1 MRRFELR
8 LRGRV
13 AGITAG
19 IFGVV
24 LTAALIGCVVMSRT
38 PAPVATAPPAVQVTP
53 RAELRRLEGWVPYWV
68 DEAKVVQEAIEAGFT
83 DVLLFHG
90 TVEESG
96 QVKLEQ
102 PQGLERGR
110 VTAVRGGVRTWLTAT
125 NHGKSLEGALGQG
138 RLESHVD
145 SLLAAFET
153 SKCQHLD
160 LDYESMTLAQARQL
174 PELARMLDARLEHG
188 VRLAFTLQP
197 VDTVHRPSQREMV
210 RELLAMP
217 RVHTVRFMMYDYA
230 WRNSL
235 PGALCPLP
243 EFRRLL
249 DTWAGHG
256 EKLTVCLPLYGYDW
270 PRPEDTSVPR
280 ADVVTLR
287 DVPSLSAEF
296 VWMQHEAELAARY
309 TKDGVPRMAA
319 VPSHRAVQ
327 VRVQTALD
335 YGVAGVS
342 FWHLG
347 CGRLAP
353 VAQATQRGSRVPE
366 PVRYT
371 EIGGWSDWLTPFK
384 ERVCRVIT
392 GDGSSLDALAQR
404 HNADPATMRRF
415 NTHLAN
421 TTNGQTVYI
430 P

>member
-1 MRRFELR
+1 MYQRRTFMIQLR
-8 LRGRV
+8 LKGRAASFTAAAFGIAL
-13 AGITAG
+13 AG
-19 IFGVV
+19 
-24 LTAALIGCVVMSRT
+24 ALIGCVMMHRSP
-38 PAPVATAPPAVQVTP
+38 PAPVATQPPPVQVTP
-53 RAELRRLEGWVPYWV
+53 RSEFRRVEGWVPYWV
-68 DEAKVVQEAIEAGFT
+68 DEAKVVAEAVQAGFT

-110 VTAVRGGVRTWLTAT
+110 VTAVLGGVRTWLTAT
-125 NHGKSLEGALGQG
+125 NHGKSLEGALGPG
-138 RLESHVD
+138 RLEAHVD
-145 SLLAAFET
+145 SLLAAFEA

-174 PELARMLDARLEHG
+174 PALARMLDARLEPG

-197 VDTVHRPSQREMV
+197 VDTVYRPGQREMV

-235 PGALCPLP
+235 PGALCPLADY
-243 EFRRLL
+243 RRLL

-270 PRPEDTSVPR
+270 PRPNDSSLPR

-287 DVPSLSAEF
+287 DVPGLSAEF
-296 VWMQHEAELAARY
+296 VWMRREAELAARY
-309 TKDGVPRMAA
+309 TKDGVTRMVA

-327 VRVQTALD
+327 VRAQTALD

-347 CGRLAP
+347 CGTLEP
-353 VAQATQRGSRVPE
+353 VAASTRRGSRVPE

-371 EIGGWSDWLTPFK
+371 ELASWDEWLAPFRDK
-384 ERVCRVIT
+384 VSQPPANHHT
-392 GDGSSLDALAQR
+392 GLVE
-404 HNADPATMRRF
+404 HNVQG
-415 NTHLAN
+415 N
-421 TTNGQTVYI
+421 
-430 P
+430 